1 MCACQVHAS
10 HCTASRGVRAGQQ
23 PPRSEKS
30 RGVCVHSASRQTA
43 LAATL
48 LSTLLALNPAARAA
62 TLGSSDYISVQERTR
77 QRAPLQQ
84 PLLDRDANREGPS
97 NSSPRTSLS
106 IPQQVAEVRRLS
118 AEAQE
123 AADTQNYEQALQTYT
138 IITRNYP
145 DLAVVQYARIKRALM
160 LYQLGKTVDAV
171 LEMEGESSD
180 LLGNAEVHAALA
192 AMLYSESPKQ
202 IRRAETQ
209 WEIAR
214 EFDQRYSD
222 LTFVKLQKRW
232 PPAMQLALENFLSLS

>member
-106 IPQQVAEVRRLS
+106 IPQQACCSSVFLDDQHSIPITECPQVAEVRRLS

-123 AADTQNYEQALQTYT
+123 AADTQNYEQ
-138 IITRNYP
+138 
-145 DLAVVQYARIKRALM
+145 V
-160 LYQLGKTVDAV
+160 
-171 LEMEGESSD
+171 
-180 LLGNAEVHAALA
+180 
-192 AMLYSESPKQ
+192 
-202 IRRAETQ
+202 
-209 WEIAR
+209 
-214 EFDQRYSD
+214 
-222 LTFVKLQKRW
+222 
-232 PPAMQLALENFLSLS
+232 

>member
-1 MCACQVHAS
+1 
-10 HCTASRGVRAGQQ
+10 
-23 PPRSEKS
+23 
-30 RGVCVHSASRQTA
+30 
-43 LAATL
+43 
-48 LSTLLALNPAARAA
+48 
-62 TLGSSDYISVQERTR
+62 
-77 QRAPLQQ
+77 
-84 PLLDRDANREGPS
+84 
-97 NSSPRTSLS
+97 
-106 IPQQVAEVRRLS
+106 
-118 AEAQE
+118 
-123 AADTQNYEQALQTYT
+123 
-138 IITRNYP
+138 
-145 DLAVVQYARIKRALM
+145 M